1 MEIRR
6 RYSQQLDD
14 LKLEVLRMAALTES
28 ALAKALQALFER
40 NTDLAEEVVEQD
52 QEIDLLEVEID
63 RRCLSLLALEQP
75 MARDLRF
82 IIGCMR
88 VCTNLERIADQAVNI
103 AERALYLNQRPA
115 LPHQPLVE
123 QLAAISK
130 EMLKKSISSFNNGRA
145 SEAAEVCAMDDAADE
160 LNVEILRH
168 FIDHMV
174 AEVRAVER
182 AVYSIIVSRCLER
195 CGDLATNVAE
205 AVVFIVEGVDG
216 GCAICDLDIQEL
228 LMKGLRN

>member
-6 RYSQQLDD
+6 RYSQELDD

-28 ALAKALQALFER
+28 ALTRALEALFER
-40 NTDLAEEVVEQD
+40 NSDLAEEVVEGD

-63 RRCLSLLALEQP
+63 RRCLRLLALEQP

-88 VCTNLERIADQAVNI
+88 VCINLERIADQAVNI

-123 QLAAISK
+123 QLATTSV
-130 EMLKKSISSFNNGRA
+130 EMLKKAVSAFNNGKTRQA
-145 SEAAEVCAMDDAADE
+145 SEVCQMDDTADE
-160 LNVEILRH
+160 LNLKILKH
-168 FIDHMV
+168 FIDYMIE
-174 AEVRAVER
+174 EVESVDRAVNT
-182 AVYSIIVSRCLER
+182 IIISRCLER
-195 CGDLATNVAE
+195 CADLATNIAE
-205 AVVFIVEGVDG
+205 AVVFIVEGVDIKHY
-216 GCAICDLDIQEL
+216 CEP
-228 LMKGLRN
+228 

>member
-14 LKLEVLRMAALTES
+14 LKLEVLRMGALTES

-40 NTDLAEEVVEQD
+40 NSDLAEEVVERD

-123 QLAAISK
+123 QLAAI
-130 EMLKKSISSFNNGRA
+130 NNGRA

-160 LNVEILRH
+160 LNVKILRH

-205 AVVFIVEGVDG
+205 AVVFIVEGVDIKHY
-216 GCAICDLDIQEL
+216 CQP
-228 LMKGLRN
+228 

>member
-28 ALAKALQALFER
+28 ALTKALQAMFER
-40 NTDLAEEVVEQD
+40 NSDMAEEVVEGD

-63 RRCLSLLALEQP
+63 RRVLRLLALEQP

-88 VCTNLERIADQAVNI
+88 VCVNLERIADQAVNI

-115 LPHQPLVE
+115 LPHEPLME
-123 QLAAISK
+123 QLATISVD
-130 EMLKKSISSFNNGRA
+130 MLKKAVSAFNNGKTRLA
-145 SEAAEVCAMDDAADE
+145 SEVCQMDDTADE
-160 LNVEILRH
+160 LNLKILKH
-168 FIDHMV
+168 FIDYMIE
-174 AEVRAVER
+174 EVKSVDQAVNT
-182 AVYSIIVSRCLER
+182 IIISHCLER

-205 AVVFIVEGVDG
+205 AVVFIVEGVDIKHY
-216 GCAICDLDIQEL
+216 C
-228 LMKGLRN
+228 KP

>member
-6 RYSQQLDD
+6 RYSKELDD

-28 ALAKALQALFER
+28 ALTKALQALFER
-40 NTDLAEEVVEQD
+40 NSDLADEVVNGD

-63 RRCLSLLALEQP
+63 RRCLRLLALEQP

-88 VCTNLERIADQAVNI
+88 VCVNLERTADQAVNI
-103 AERALYLNQRPA
+103 AERALYLNQRQQ
-115 LPHQPLVE
+115 LPYQPLVE
-123 QLAAISK
+123 QLATISL
-130 EMLKKSISSFNNGRA
+130 EMLKKSISAFSNARV

-160 LNVEILRH
+160 LNEKILRH
-168 FIDHMV
+168 FIDYMV
-174 AEVRAVER
+174 SEVRAVER

-205 AVVFIVEGVDG
+205 AVVFIVEGVEIRHY
-216 GCAICDLDIQEL
+216 CEP
-228 LMKGLRN
+228 

>member
-28 ALAKALQALFER
+28 AMIKALQALFER
-40 NTDLAEEVVEQD
+40 NSDTAEEVVEGD

-63 RRCLSLLALEQP
+63 RRCLRLLALEQP

-88 VCTNLERIADQAVNI
+88 VCVNLERIADQAVNI

-115 LPHQPLVE
+115 LPHQPLME
-123 QLAAISK
+123 QLAATSVD
-130 EMLKKSISSFNNGRA
+130 MLKKAVSAFNSGKTRQA
-145 SEAAEVCAMDDAADE
+145 SEVCQMDDTADE
-160 LNVEILRH
+160 LNLKILKH
-168 FIDHMV
+168 FIDYMIE
-174 AEVRAVER
+174 EVKSVDQAVN
-182 AVYSIIVSRCLER
+182 AIIISRCLER
-195 CGDLATNVAE
+195 CADLATNVAE
-205 AVVFIVEGVDG
+205 AVVFIVEGVEIRHY
-216 GCAICDLDIQEL
+216 CEP
-228 LMKGLRN
+228 

>member
-6 RYSQQLDD
+6 RYSQELDD

-28 ALAKALQALFER
+28 ALTKALQALFER
-40 NTDLAEEVVEQD
+40 NSDLAEEVVNGD

-63 RRCLSLLALEQP
+63 RRCLRLLALEQP

-88 VCTNLERIADQAVNI
+88 VCVNLERTADQAVNI
-103 AERALYLNQRPA
+103 AERALYLNQRQQ
-115 LPHQPLVE
+115 LPYQPLVE
-123 QLAAISK
+123 QLATIAL
-130 EMLKKSISSFNNGRA
+130 EMLKKSISAFSNARV

-160 LNVEILRH
+160 LNEKILRH
-168 FIDHMV
+168 FIDYMV
-174 AEVRAVER
+174 SEVRAVER

-205 AVVFIVEGVDG
+205 AVVFIVEGVDIKHY
-216 GCAICDLDIQEL
+216 C
-228 LMKGLRN
+228 KP